1 MHSTVWMLKMK
12 WHQKEECLCDG
23 WKKKKNIC
31 TFSWVRVCVCVCVCV
46 CVWVSV
52 CVICGALR
60 LLFLSHPTHLPV
72 WRSVRASPVTFSGS
86 WTPGPFSVTLCCHF
100 WLVQPRQWC
109 TRTVGGKMIY
119 SPTSRSAWL
128 KVVVFFFPHR
138 SIKPPFAGTEYHSH
152 CRDQN
157 NKKRRVLSDVI
168 CTQDLRS

>member
-1 MHSTVWMLKMK
+1 MTPKGGVH
-12 WHQKEECLCDG
+12 LCDG
-23 WKKKKNIC
+23 WKKKKSIC
-31 TFSWVRVCVCVCVCV
+31 TFPWACACVCVCVCV
-46 CVWVSV
+46 HE
-52 CVICGALR
+52 ICGALR

-128 KVVVFFFPHR
+128 KVVVFF
-138 SIKPPFAGTEYHSH
+138 PPTAPSY
-152 CRDQN
+152 CLLLAQN
-157 NKKRRVLSDVI
+157 TTHTATIRTAKKREGFLAM
-168 CTQDLRS
+168 